1 MQATRLEPVGR
12 RRPLSLPELRRRL
25 SLFSPR
31 NMHTDNAPYDLPVDR
46 VIQATIH
53 RWLCKACAGFTAAP
67 MRFVSLA
74 NGGFFVAPGVRTLHL
89 RIDAR
94 RCDVSMSG
102 DAAGI
107 VATLMSLSE
116 LCGTR
121 TDVSMMSPRSPTAT
135 TTTACMPSRASTP
148 NRARSSPRSTEAT
161 QSASYTM

>member
-25 SLFSPR
+25 SLFFPR

-116 LCGTR
+116 LCGHANR
-121 TDVSMMSPRSPTAT
+121 RFDDVAALTYSDYYHRLHAF
-135 TTTACMPSRASTP
+135 ASEH
-148 NRARSSPRSTEAT
+148 AESHAIL
-161 QSASYTM
+161 AAVD